1 MDMIDTT
8 KDLGKSLFSMTHNFN
23 HIRIGG
29 YIQPQFQL
37 ASTKGQSSFDGGDFP
52 AHVNNRFSLR
62 RGRLRFDYARF
73 NKLNQPSLQFVF
85 QFDGTERGVFIRDF
99 FGRVFENRWQ
109 LFSFSAGMFA
119 RPFGYEVN
127 LGSPDRE
134 SPERGRVSQLLMKT
148 ERDLGAMVSFEPRKK
163 DHPLRY
169 FKLDMGLFNGQ
180 GVTSAADYDSYKDF
194 IARASLKPYNMGKR
208 FIISAGLSYLNGG
221 FLQNTRYEY
230 RVASPA
236 GLKTFVLDS
245 SLSNIDTKVPRK
257 YAGADIQLKYRRKAG
272 FTELRAEYWQGTQTA
287 TAGSSETPASLLT
300 EPTYIRKFSGA
311 FIYLLHSIFNTQHQL
326 CIKYDWYDPNT
337 RVKGIDIGK
346 PGAKLNQA
354 DIRYNT
360 LGMGYNYYINENLR
374 LLLWYETVKNEITLL
389 PGYTADLKDN
399 VFTCRLQFRF

>member
-1 MDMIDTT
+1 
-8 KDLGKSLFSMTHNFN
+8 
-23 HIRIGG
+23 
-29 YIQPQFQL
+29 
-37 ASTKGQSSFDGGDFP
+37 
-52 AHVNNRFSLR
+52 
-62 RGRLRFDYARF
+62 
-73 NKLNQPSLQFVF
+73 
-85 QFDGTERGVFIRDF
+85 
-99 FGRVFENRWQ
+99 
-109 LFSFSAGMFA
+109 MFA

-194 IARASLKPYNMGKR
+194 IARASLKPYKMGKR
-208 FIISAGLSYLNGG
+208 FIISAGLSYFNGG

-230 RVASPA
+230 RVANPA
-236 GLKTFVLDS
+236 GLKTFVIDS

-300 EPTYIRKFSGA
+300 EPTYIRKFNGA
-311 FIYLLHSIFNTQHQL
+311 FIYLLHNIFNTQHQL

-337 RVKGIDIGK
+337 RVTGIDIGK

-374 LLLWYETVKNEITLL
+374 LLLWYETVKNESTLL